1 MSSAATLINPFD
13 QLYMLEDMENKAHD
27 ADPPFD
33 NSTADFVLRSA
44 DRVNFRVHKIVLSLA
59 SSVFESMFTLP
70 DSKHPEQELLGGIP
84 VIDLVESSAVIDS
97 FLRLCYP
104 TPDPI
109 FLSLSSLLPVYD
121 AIDKYALDSVAL
133 PVTKALI
140 QCAPQDPMTAY
151 AFGCAHR
158 LHDLVKVAARELL
171 VHSIDRLPNSSR
183 LDRINASHLYRL
195 LEYHSACRTAASALA
210 LQDWSW
216 IRSISRVPLCTTAP
230 MCSTCRTCLQIQ
242 NRLNAIPGAHHSLV
256 NNKDCW
262 TICCPTWWFDYM
274 KRAEAALEHKPRGET
289 VLSEGV
295 LGPALASAVQC
306 EVVACRSGMRAMMDF
321 SKYFAQAVEN
331 ALDKVCRIFVLIA
344 VYRIA

>member
-1 MSSAATLINPFD
+1 MSNAATLIDPFD
-13 QLYMLEDMENKAHD
+13 QLYMLENMENKAHD

-59 SSVFESMFTLP
+59 SSVFESMFSLP

-133 PVTKALI
+133 PVTKALV

-171 VHSIDRLPNSSR
+171 VYSIDRLPNSTE

-195 LEYHSACRTAASALA
+195 LKYHSACRTAASALA

-216 IRSISRVPLCTTAP
+216 IRSISRIPLCTTAP
-230 MCSTCRTCLQIQ
+230 MCSTCRTCLQIPD
-242 NRLNAIPGAHHSLV
+242 RLNAIPGAHHSLV

-262 TICCPTWWFDYM
+262 TIFCPTWWFDYM
-274 KRAEAALEHKPRGET
+274 KRAEAALERKPRGET
-289 VLSEGV
+289 VLSEEV

-306 EVVACRSGMRAMMDF
+306 EAVACRSGMRAMMEF
-321 SKYFAQAVEN
+321 SKYFAKAVEN
-331 ALDKVCRIFVLIA
+331 ALDKVCRIFILIA
-344 VYRIA
+344 VFRIA